1 MLDSQKSRIDGGL
14 IQSVQTAKTREDLLE
29 KKDTDSLTR
38 LKKY

>member
-1 MLDSQKSRIDGGL
+1 MLDSRKSRIDGGL
-14 IQSVQTAKTREDLLE
+14 IQSVQATKTQEDLLE